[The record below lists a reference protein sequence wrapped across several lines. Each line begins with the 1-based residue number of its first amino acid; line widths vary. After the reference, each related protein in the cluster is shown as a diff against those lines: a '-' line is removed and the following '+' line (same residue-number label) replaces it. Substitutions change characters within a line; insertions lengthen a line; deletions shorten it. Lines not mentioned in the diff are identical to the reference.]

1 MADAAETVNDLS
13 KDAKFMDLYS
23 RQIGTYG
30 MEAMLKLV
38 RMKVLLVGVRGVGV
52 ETAKNATLAGI
63 HTLTLYA
70 RARRVLIGHSRPRR
84 ALANKQRSPGLTM
97 ELRKS
102 GISAPTSSSPLPTS
116 GNLAPLCARPGLRN
130 SAPQA
135 RGLGS

>member
-70 RARRVLIGHSRPRR
+70 VRVPRADWPQPRR

>member
-1 MADAAETVNDLS
+1 MTQISWYRRVSRAFPILTITVAAIVTQRKSKVTPPLKRAKMADAAETVNDLS

-70 RARRVLIGHSRPRR
+70 VRAR
-84 ALANKQRSPGLTM
+84 AA
-97 ELRKS
+97 
-102 GISAPTSSSPLPTS
+102 
-116 GNLAPLCARPGLRN
+116 C
-130 SAPQA
+130 
-135 RGLGS
+135 